1 MDFGKQLLFFF
12 SALGTFNAVI
22 LGIYF
27 FLLVKKKYLTNQLL
41 GALILAYSVRTGTM
55 VFVYFD
61 ASIPR
66 IYLQLGLSA
75 CFFIG
80 PLVYL
85 FLKAATLGTNTM
97 KRSWKVL
104 LAAHLAFVLLIGI
117 FFPYQQ
123 NEVFWNRYVVYSI
136 YAQWLFF
143 IVLSGHLMKDR
154 IAKLFRGTE
163 KTTGQE
169 GWLLMIYVANLLI
182 FTFYLLSIFR
192 TPYTSCLNGSLV
204 FTFMLYLAISILLYR
219 KKTDHLFNFLPE
231 KVNPRKI
238 DAGVAKELGDKLEH
252 AMAIEK
258 VFIDADLKLSGLAK
272 TLNVSPHQLSQ
283 FLNDNLDNNFT
294 SYVNS
299 YRIEAACTMLINEN
313 KLTLEAVGYEVG
325 FNSKSTFFTAF
336 KKHTGLTPLSYQQQA
351 LRSLSSDL

>member
-1 MDFGKQLLFFF
+1 
-12 SALGTFNAVI
+12 
-22 LGIYF
+22 
-27 FLLVKKKYLTNQLL
+27 
-41 GALILAYSVRTGTM
+41 
-55 VFVYFD
+55 
-61 ASIPR
+61 
-66 IYLQLGLSA
+66 
-75 CFFIG
+75 
-80 PLVYL
+80 
-85 FLKAATLGTNTM
+85 
-97 KRSWKVL
+97 
-104 LAAHLAFVLLIGI
+104 
-117 FFPYQQ
+117 
-123 NEVFWNRYVVYSI
+123 
-136 YAQWLFF
+136 
-143 IVLSGHLMKDR
+143 
-154 IAKLFRGTE
+154 
-163 KTTGQE
+163 
-169 GWLLMIYVANLLI
+169 MIYVANLLI

-204 FTFMLYLAISILLYR
+204 FTFMLYLAISILVYR
-219 KKTDHLFNFLPE
+219 KETDHLFNFLPE